1 MFLKKLYRFNKTAF
15 FSLLLFLIAF
25 IYLNYKWGVHATP
38 VYQYGMFS
46 STFYMK
52 DTQTVF
58 KIYTNG
64 QLLDVTKYSFI
75 EADRL
80 FVSLQNYAKQKNANE
95 SIYNVMKQV
104 PAKIGF
110 AGMMKHEVYSND
122 LTDEA
127 FTKWYRQLLEKITN
141 KPVTKFEVY
150 QQKALWHNNA
160 LKEIASP
167 EKISFIVTN

>member
-25 IYLNYKWGVHATP
+25 IYLNYKWGVHSTP

-46 STFYMK
+46 SKFYMK

-58 KIYTNG
+58 KIYTDG
-64 QLLDVTKYSFI
+64 RLLDITKYSFI

-80 FVSLQNYAKQKNANE
+80 FVSLQNYAKQKNVNE
-95 SIYNVMKQV
+95 SVYNVMKQI
-104 PAKIGF
+104 PAKIVA
-110 AGMMKHEVYSND
+110 AGVMKHEFYTND
-122 LTDEA
+122 VTDEI
-127 FTKWYRQLLEKITN
+127 FTKWYRQLLEKITGQPFI
-141 KPVTKFEVY
+141 KLEVY
-150 QQKALWHNNA
+150 RQKVLWYNNT

-167 EKISFIVTN
+167 EKLPFIVSN